1 MNKVTSLSTLA
12 VVGFFS
18 VPALAGTP
26 LSGDQVKQLISG
38 NSVEAHSNA
47 KGFDFKTYFAPD
59 GSAVLEGGTGKTF
72 TGAWRINESGE
83 HCVQWKRQK
92 EQKETCAQIVDMG
105 DGTYNRMEEG
115 YPRAVWKKIH
125 PGNAFGL

>member
-1 MNKVTSLSTLA
+1 MNKVTLLSTLSI
-12 VVGFFS
+12 VGFFA

-47 KGFDFKTYFAPD
+47 KGIDFKAYFAPD
-59 GSAVLEGGTGKTF
+59 GSAVSEGSNGKTIK
-72 TGAWRINESGE
+72 GAWRINDSGE
-83 HCVQWKRQK
+83 HCTQWNR
-92 EQKETCAQIVDMG
+92 QKETCGQIVNMG

-115 YPRAVWKKIH
+115 YPRAVWKKIQ
-125 PGNAFGL
+125 PGNAFRL

>member
-1 MNKVTSLSTLA
+1 MNMNKVTLLSTLA

-26 LSGDQVKQLISG
+26 LSGEQVKQLVSG

-47 KGFDFKTYFAPD
+47 KGFDFKAYFATD
-59 GSAVLEGGTGKTF
+59 GSAGSEVNGKTYK
-72 TGAWRINESGE
+72 GAWRINDSGE
-83 HCVQWKRQK
+83 HCIQWATQK
-92 EQKETCAQIVDMG
+92 EYCAQVVDMG

-125 PGNAFGL
+125 PGNAFRL

>member
-1 MNKVTSLSTLA
+1 MNKVTLLSTLA

-26 LSGDQVKQLISG
+26 LSGEQVKKLVSG
-38 NSVEAHSNA
+38 NSVDAHSNA
-47 KGFDFKTYFAPD
+47 KGFDFKAYFATD
-59 GSAVLEGGTGKTF
+59 GSAGSEVNGKTYK
-72 TGAWRINESGE
+72 GAWRVNDAGK
-83 HCVQWKRQK
+83 HCSHFPP
-92 EQKETCAQIVDMG
+92 QKETCAQIVNMA

-115 YPRAVWKKIH
+115 FPRSVWKKVH

>member
-1 MNKVTSLSTLA
+1 MNKVTLLSTLA

-26 LSGDQVKQLISG
+26 LSGEQVKQLISG

-47 KGFDFKTYFAPD
+47 KGVDFKAYFAPD
-59 GSAVLEGGTGKTF
+59 GSAVLEGSTGKTF
-72 TGAWRINESGE
+72 TGAWRINDSGE
-83 HCVQWKRQK
+83 HCSQWTT
-92 EQKETCAQIVDMG
+92 QKETCGQVVDLG